1 VRCTCSQRLGCN
13 SSLPGPHPYDRI
25 YEQGRTALAAYQDDL
40 LATLSFPLIIKSRY
54 SHRYD
59 LVDKLHN
66 VDELQALAPQW
77 AQEPVILQEF
87 VANDGWDSKLWVI
100 DQQIFAAR
108 RRTPLERNAAK
119 KDFSLTAEELPG
131 DWVRI
136 ALEIGRVFNMR
147 LYGLDLLLTGQGP
160 VIVDVNSFPGF
171 RGVHGADSAI
181 VALVEQSVRERLA
194 AL

>member
-1 VRCTCSQRLGCN
+1 MTWYMNKAGLPWPHTWDFSRLKD
-13 SSLPGPHPYDRI
+13 LLER
-25 YEQGRTALAAYQDDL
+25 DDL
-40 LATLSFPLIIKSRY
+40 LATLTFPLIIKSRY
-54 SHRYD
+54 SRRYD

-66 VDELQALAPQW
+66 VGELQALAPQW

-171 RGVHGADSAI
+171 RGVRGADSAI